1 MIFNLLYSDL
11 PMNVTIGLMI
21 LQLFCVVLALTVHEY
36 AHGYAASKL
45 GDPTAGL
52 QGRLTLNPLA
62 HIDPVG
68 FLMMLLVGFGWAKP
82 VPVNIRLMKNP
93 KKGLAI
99 TSLAGPGINLC
110 VALVCG
116 IAVGALDQFGYNPFQ
131 LFLEMGFSDSVSP
144 MAVLSYTLYMMVLL
158 NVGLALFNLIPIPPL
173 DGSNVL
179 VSFLP
184 NTVAAKYLQIRYYTR
199 YIFGGIMLISVLAD
213 RITLFYYL
221 DQIIWFP
228 FEWLRETLSSAFI
241 NLGELIFNFV

>member
-116 IAVGALDQFGYNPFQ
+116 IAVGALDQAQ
-131 LFLEMGFSDSVSP
+131 MLVD
-144 MAVLSYTLYMMVLL
+144 
-158 NVGLALFNLIPIPPL
+158 LI
-173 DGSNVL
+173 
-179 VSFLP
+179 
-184 NTVAAKYLQIRYYTR
+184 Q
-199 YIFGGIMLISVLAD
+199 
-213 RITLFYYL
+213 
-221 DQIIWFP
+221 
-228 FEWLRETLSSAFI
+228 
-241 NLGELIFNFV
+241 NFVCT